1 MQVVAWSTW
10 LDRHIPYY
18 EREKQQRHF
27 QHNAP
32 TLVLILDPVDR
43 NRRVGQR
50 GFAWSTWEAMD
61 NDIRSLKYR
70 AEPIFLDTDTHQRW
84 YWGFWNAD
92 EALMAVIRL
101 S

>member
-1 MQVVAWSTW
+1 MQVVAWSDW

-18 EREKQQRHF
+18 EKTKQINRYAD
-27 QHNAP
+27 NPPSAI
-32 TLVLILDPVDR
+32 LVVDPVDR
-43 NRRVGQR
+43 NRRVAHA

-61 NDIRSLKYR
+61 NSIRNLNYL
-70 AEPIFLDTDTHQRW
+70 AEPVFLDNDTHQRW
-84 YWGFWNAD
+84 YWAFWDRD

>member
-1 MQVVAWSTW
+1 MQVVDWPVW
-10 LDRHIPYY
+10 LERHIPYY
-18 EREKQQRHF
+18 EKQKQQDRYY
-27 QHNAP
+27 NNP
-32 TLVLILDPVDR
+32 PESVLVVDPVDR
-43 NRRVGQR
+43 NQRVGHR

-61 NDIRSLKYR
+61 NDIRNLDYR

-84 YWGFWNAD
+84 YWAFCNQD